1 MASLYERAQNL
12 LDDHQGRQAA
22 ADVAN
27 VKTQTLNQTRDELL
41 VKALDVQHSYRDDL
55 AAASGLEARKAV
67 NAQYA
72 ARLEGINDAFT
83 VLRQAEPGITTKL
96 DVDEFRRDAERHAEQ
111 QARLRSYEQDRS
123 QAMENSLG
131 VFRPTTGAG
140 FSF

>member
-12 LDDHQGRQAA
+12 FDDRQDRQAV

-27 VKTQTLNQTRDELL
+27 VKTQALTQTGDELL
-41 VKALDVQHSYRDDL
+41 RKALEVQHSYRDDL
-55 AAASGLEARKAV
+55 VAAVGPEARKAV

-83 VLRQAEPGITTKL
+83 VLRQSEPAITTKL
-96 DVDEFRRDAERHAEQ
+96 DVDAFRRDAERHAEQ

-123 QAMENSLG
+123 QANDNALG
-131 VFRPTTGAG
+131 LFRPSTGSG
-140 FSF
+140 FSY

>member
-12 LDDHQGRQAA
+12 LDDHQDRQAS

-55 AAASGLEARKAV
+55 AAASGLEARKV
-67 NAQYA
+67 INAQYA

-131 VFRPTTGAG
+131 VFRPTTGSG

>member
-55 AAASGLEARKAV
+55 AAASGLEARKV
-67 NAQYA
+67 INAQYA

-96 DVDEFRRDAERHAEQ
+96 DVVEFRRDAERHAEQ

-131 VFRPTTGAG
+131 VFRPTTGSG